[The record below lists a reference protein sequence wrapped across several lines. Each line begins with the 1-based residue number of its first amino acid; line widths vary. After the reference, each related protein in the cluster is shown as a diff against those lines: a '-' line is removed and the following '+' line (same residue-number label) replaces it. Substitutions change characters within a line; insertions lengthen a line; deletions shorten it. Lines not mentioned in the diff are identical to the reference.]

1 MQVTSSQPLVHPKK
15 RSYGYPPKPDRRT
28 YKPDPPGF
36 GFFLFRQGVLDQ
48 VHLAKSGN
56 LTCSV
61 YSQKI
66 DVSVK
71 KFELNTFKTGI
82 HSLLEPCSAYRC
94 SYSNKLEQKLR
105 NHTNF

>member
-36 GFFLFRQGVLDQ
+36 GFFLIRDAFLDR
-48 VHLAKSGN
+48 VYPTKSGS

-66 DVSVK
+66 DVRVK
-71 KFELNTFKTGI
+71 KFELNTFKTRI
-82 HSLLEPCSAYRC
+82 HSL
-94 SYSNKLEQKLR
+94 
-105 NHTNF
+105 